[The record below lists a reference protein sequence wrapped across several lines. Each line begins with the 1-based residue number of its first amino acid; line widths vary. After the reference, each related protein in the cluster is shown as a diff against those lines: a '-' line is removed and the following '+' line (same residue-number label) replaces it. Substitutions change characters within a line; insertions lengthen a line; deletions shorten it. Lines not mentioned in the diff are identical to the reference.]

1 VADKAPASALTI
13 DTKKVG
19 EVVVVHLHGRLVG
32 DARDILYAEVHKLIP
47 GSKRIVLDLGDLTHM
62 DSMGLGTLARLY
74 VSARSAS
81 CALELM
87 NLSHGIRKLLVLTN
101 MLSVFSV
108 IGEHGIKMGP

>member
-1 VADKAPASALTI
+1 MADKAPASALTI

-87 NLSHGIRKLLVLTN
+87 NLNEAIQKLLILTN
-101 MLSVFSV
+101 LISVFSI
-108 IGEHGIKMGP
+108 IGEQNIKMG